1 MLQWKPKGK
10 ADTNRYLRL
19 IVAASG
25 LKMKI
30 KVRRSASSIQSS
42 IRLAAAMSAE
52 VSVGLQ
58 APADNLV
65 DKSSR

>member
-1 MLQWKPKGK
+1 
-10 ADTNRYLRL
+10 
-19 IVAASG
+19 
-25 LKMKI
+25 MKI